1 MGVDEMG
8 VDEMGVDKMGSCLSG
23 NKPMAVFSLMIA
35 FIVLVGG
42 INCFF
47 LLNFIDFDVC
57 ICRIIPTSL
66 FLKMGRHHSQYHRS
80 PIYKQM
86 DMSHKM
92 MW

>member
-1 MGVDEMG
+1 MGVDKMGADKMGVDKMG

-47 LLNFIDFDVC
+47 THF
-57 ICRIIPTSL
+57 
-66 FLKMGRHHSQYHRS
+66 
-80 PIYKQM
+80 
-86 DMSHKM
+86 
-92 MW
+92 